1 MGPAVD
7 PQLLGR
13 VGATL
18 RAAGFTEAGVR
29 GALRIAPG
37 TPIGIVDRAV
47 HARRLTGTDSMSVLV
62 RLFVLGWGQRADAVA
77 GALAPVTPEELV
89 SCGFVT
95 SDAGVVRAIV
105 RITPYDGLLLAHDPE
120 DDGVLGRAH
129 VGGVSPAARTLA
141 CLTPRTSAGRALDL
155 GTGCGVQGLL
165 AARHISAV
173 VAVDINPRCLW
184 LTDINAA
191 LNGVPNVETR
201 LGSLYDPVAG
211 EEFDLVVANP
221 PFVISPDHEYVFR
234 DGGMPGDAM
243 SRAVVI
249 GAAGALAPEGTA
261 LVLCNWVQPDGATE
275 PPVAAWVAGSGCDVL
290 LLHYET
296 VDPLTYACRW
306 ALPGSGSPEETES
319 RLDRWLRYY
328 RSNGIASIGL
338 GAVVLRR
345 SSTSPPWART
355 FEMTSGPSGRAGEQ
369 LGRLLD
375 AADQAARVDEDS
387 SVLESVFALVDG
399 HRLNQSLLYGEGGYA
414 AAVSTLTLDNGVGL
428 TGEVDAVALHVI
440 LRIDGRRTLRAL
452 VAEAAEETGVDQEE
466 IASSAALAA
475 RRLFEQGFLIRS

>member
-1 MGPAVD
+1 MVPAVD

-13 VGATL
+13 VGAVL
-18 RAAGFTEAGVR
+18 RAAGFTEEGVR
-29 GALRIAPG
+29 GALRMAPG
-37 TPIGIVDRAV
+37 TPIGILDRAV
-47 HARRLTGTDSMSVLV
+47 LTRRVTGTDSMSALV
-62 RLFVLGWGQRADAVA
+62 RLLVLGSGQPADAVA
-77 GALAPVTPEELV
+77 AAFAPVTPRELV
-89 SCGFVT
+89 DCGFVT
-95 SDAGVVRAIV
+95 SRAGVIRAIV
-105 RITPYDGLLLAHDPE
+105 RVTPYEGLLLAHDP

-155 GTGCGVQGLL
+155 GSGCGVQALL

-173 VAVDINPRCLW
+173 VAVDINPRALW
-184 LTDINAA
+184 LTAINAA
-191 LNGVPNVETR
+191 LNEVSNVEAR
-201 LGSLYDPVAG
+201 LGSLYDPVMG

-234 DGGMPGDAM
+234 DSGMPGDGM

-249 GAAGALAPEGTA
+249 GAAGALAPGGMA
-261 LVLCNWVQPDGATE
+261 LVLCNWVRAEGATSS
-275 PPVAAWVAGSGCDVL
+275 PVAAWVAGSGCDVL

-296 VDPLTYACRW
+296 VDPLTYASRW
-306 ALPGSGSPEETES
+306 ALSGSDSTEDTDT
-319 RLDRWLRYY
+319 RLDRWLDYY
-328 RSNGIASIGL
+328 RSNGIESIGL

-345 SSTSPPWART
+345 SSASSPWART

-369 LGRLLD
+369 LGRMLD
-375 AADQAARVDEDS
+375 AADEAAGVDDDT

-414 AAVSTLTLDNGVGL
+414 VAVSTVTLDDGVGL
-428 TGEVDAVALHVI
+428 SGEVDAVALHVV

-452 VAEAAEETGVDQEE
+452 VAEAAEETGADQEE
-466 IASSAALAA
+466 LASSAALAA
-475 RRLFEQGFLIRS
+475 RRLFQRGFLIRS